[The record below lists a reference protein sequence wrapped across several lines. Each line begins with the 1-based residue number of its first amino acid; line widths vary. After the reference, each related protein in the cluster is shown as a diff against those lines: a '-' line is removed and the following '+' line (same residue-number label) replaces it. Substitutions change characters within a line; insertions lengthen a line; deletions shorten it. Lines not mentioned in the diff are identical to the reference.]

1 MFYAHWI
8 LHLLTSS
15 LKHRWSNKSSLA
27 SAYHTV
33 RNFQLLANLNHI
45 KLNNNQISFIYFSLQ
60 IICIRLSQT
69 AHLLYEL
76 TVVLFVLFGKDETQ
90 REQLNQVF
98 IKKKKKI
105 MKRIYCPDVFQT
117 FDNCQPSGA
126 PNDCFLYNICSE
138 KQILPRILY
147 YLRRNF

>member
-1 MFYAHWI
+1 MFFAHWI

-33 RNFQLLANLNHI
+33 GNFQLLANLNHM

-98 IKKKKKI
+98 IKKNRENNEKDI
-105 MKRIYCPDVFQT
+105 LSR
-117 FDNCQPSGA
+117 
-126 PNDCFLYNICSE
+126 CFSNFRQLPAIRGTQRLFSVQHLFGEANIA
-138 KQILPRILY
+138 
-147 YLRRNF
+147 

>member
-1 MFYAHWI
+1 MFFAHWI

-27 SAYHTV
+27 SAYHKV
-33 RNFQLLANLNHI
+33 GNFQLLANLNHI

-60 IICIRLSQT
+60 IICIQLSQT

-98 IKKKKKI
+98 IKKNKENNEKDI
-105 MKRIYCPDVFQT
+105 LSR
-117 FDNCQPSGA
+117 
-126 PNDCFLYNICSE
+126 CFSNFRQLPAIRGTQRLFSVQHLFGEANIA
-138 KQILPRILY
+138 
-147 YLRRNF
+147 

>member
-1 MFYAHWI
+1 MFFAHWI

-15 LKHRWSNKSSLA
+15 LKHGWSNKCSLA

-33 RNFQLLANLNHI
+33 GNFQLLANLNHI

-98 IKKKKKI
+98 IKKNKENNEKDI
-105 MKRIYCPDVFQT
+105 L
-117 FDNCQPSGA
+117 SS
-126 PNDCFLYNICSE
+126 CFSNFGQLPAIRGTQRLFSVQHLFGEANIA
-138 KQILPRILY
+138 
-147 YLRRNF
+147 